1 MASFVKGV
9 SFDYEFIPLTPTLN
23 ETSPPGTIVTTVQ
36 VSGPHVGVHYFL
48 EPGTSPNQND
58 VNWFH
63 INNTT
68 GVITVAKALD
78 REESGGLLKFNARA
92 RKSGDPVEVK
102 ALLLSYF

>member
-1 MASFVKGV
+1 M
-9 SFDYEFIPLTPTLN
+9 
-23 ETSPPGTIVTTVQ
+23 TTVQ
-36 VSGPHVGVHYFL
+36 VSGPHDGVHYFL

-78 REESGGLLKFNARA
+78 REVH
-92 RKSGDPVEVK
+92 P
-102 ALLLSYF
+102 

>member
-1 MASFVKGV
+1 M
-9 SFDYEFIPLTPTLN
+9 
-23 ETSPPGTIVTTVQ
+23 TTVQ
-36 VSGPHVGVHYFL
+36 VSGPQVGVHYFL

-78 REESGGLLKFNARA
+78 REVHPKHKKTQNLFLDISDVATKSHRSECFLNSLKA
-92 RKSGDPVEVK
+92 
-102 ALLLSYF
+102 